1 MQVDGK
7 GTAPRGREFQHFAY
21 KNINDSGFPDR
32 TAWMKAAA
40 EKYPSM
46 DISRVGIYGGSAGGQ
61 SAMAAML

>member
-1 MQVDGK
+1 MLVDGK
-7 GTAPRGREFQHFAY
+7 GTAHRGREFQHFAY